1 MRSHKRVRRSHM
13 TCVATT
19 RVALLAVVAAALT
32 ACADADRTTDGP
44 VFEPVQQELFSSPG
58 AQPNAWIDYDN
69 DGDLDLF
76 IGFRGAPNRLY
87 RNDDGVFT
95 DIAPEV
101 GLDDPQETRAAAWGD
116 FDADGH
122 FDLYIGFRDSEQTP
136 NRLYWNAGD
145 GEGFID
151 MAGDYGLDLIGN
163 TRQTSWIDYDNDGDL
178 DLFIAFREQ
187 PNRLFRNDLGAF
199 ADVSASSGIDDPR
212 KTVGVAWFDMDQDGD
227 LDAFVANQNGDQD
240 GFFRNDGGRFVDIAA
255 ELGMDSPD
263 RTEEYGGV
271 GPAVIDYDN
280 DGDLDLF
287 VANYGPDTL
296 WRNNGDGT
304 FTEVAAGTAIG
315 EDYHSTT
322 AAWGDYDND
331 GWADLF
337 VTSYLSD
344 VAEVPDHIFRNVAG
358 EFSDVTPELILAKGA
373 SHGVQWAD
381 FDADGDLDLA
391 LANNNNDAGTHPLY
405 RNDLPIEIA
414 RRSIQVRVLDE
425 NGRHTMAGSEVRIFE
440 SGTDRVLGTR
450 LVDAGGGYCSQ
461 GAAPVHVGLPAGVRR
476 VDVEVTFLA
485 SGGRRTVREV
495 MVDPNALPGR
505 VLEVRTEP

>member
-1 MRSHKRVRRSHM
+1 MKNLA
-13 TCVATT
+13 ATPI
-19 RVALLAVVAAALT
+19 ALFAGLAGAFLT
-32 ACADADRTTDGP
+32 ACADTERTAGGP
-44 VFEPVQQELFSSPG
+44 AFEAVQPALFSSPG
-58 AQPNAWIDYDN
+58 AQPNAWIDFDN

-95 DIAPEV
+95 DVAPEV
-101 GLDDPQETRAAAWGD
+101 GLADEEETRAAAWGD

-122 FDLYIGFRDSEQTP
+122 LDLYIGFRDSEQTP
-136 NRLYWNAGD
+136 NRLYWNEGD
-145 GEGFID
+145 GAGFID
-151 MAGDYGLDLIGN
+151 MAGEYGVDLIGN
-163 TRQTSWIDYDNDGDL
+163 TRQTSWIDYDNDGDV

-240 GFFRNDGGRFVDIAA
+240 GFYRNDDGRFSDIAP

-263 RTEEYGGV
+263 RTEEIGGV
-271 GPAVIDYDN
+271 GPAVVDYDI

-304 FTEVAAGTAIG
+304 FTEVGAGTVIG
-315 EDYHSTT
+315 QDYHSTT
-322 AAWGDYDND
+322 VAWGDYDND
-331 GWADLF
+331 GWTDLF

-344 VAEVPDHIFRNVAG
+344 VAEVPDHVFRNVAG
-358 EFSDVTPELILAKGA
+358 QFSDVTPETVLEKGA

-391 LANNNNDAGTHPLY
+391 LANNNNDAGTHVLY
-405 RNDLPIEIA
+405 RNLLPDEDA
-414 RRSIQVRVLDE
+414 RRSIQVRVLDQ
-425 NGRHTMAGSEVRIFE
+425 NGRHTTAGSEVRVFE
-440 SGTDRVLGTR
+440 SGTNRLLGTR
-450 LVDAGGGYCSQ
+450 LVDTGGGYCSQ
-461 GAAPVHVGLPAGVRR
+461 GTAPVHLGLPPGVDR
-476 VDVEVTFLA
+476 VDIEVTVLA
-485 SGGRRTVREV
+485 ADGRQAIRVA
-495 MVDPNALPGR
+495 MVDPNTLPGR
-505 VLEVRTEP
+505 VLEVRAAR